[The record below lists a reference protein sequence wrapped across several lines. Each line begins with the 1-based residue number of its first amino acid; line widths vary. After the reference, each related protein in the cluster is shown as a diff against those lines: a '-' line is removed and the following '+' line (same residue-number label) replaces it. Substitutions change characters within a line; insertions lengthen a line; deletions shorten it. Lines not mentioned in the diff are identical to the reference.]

1 MIYTK
6 INSHKYENKFYY
18 LYDKYNNLLYK
29 YAYYILENHFDT
41 EDALQISWFKISN
54 NMEKIEKQTER
65 KAVNFMITI
74 TKNSAI
80 DIYNKRTGNL
90 IEDTSIDE
98 IADNELEG
106 IYMDIGINEIK
117 EAVKMLSDD
126 YVKVLLLKFTYGYSI
141 KEIAKFLYVSEANVG
156 TRIYRA
162 KNSIKKF
169 ILNIKNR

>member
-1 MIYTK
+1 
-6 INSHKYENKFYY
+6 
-18 LYDKYNNLLYK
+18 
-29 YAYYILENHFDT
+29 
-41 EDALQISWFKISN
+41 
-54 NMEKIEKQTER
+54 MEKIEKQTER